1 MTPSSAKLLRSSL
14 VFVWLATAVVSVWE
28 LHGQSRE
35 LLAGLPNAWVSGD
48 AAWLP
53 TAVILAGAAADAVLG
68 LWLAL
73 KPGRAA
79 YVAALTL
86 MGSMTLL
93 ATLIHPAIVLRS
105 RRRRAH
111 WAVGVSTA
119 LHKAQ
124 PRVHVLQC
132 IALLGPVL
140 QRRLQRR
147 GQIARRCPQGCVCVL

>member
-73 KPGRAA
+73 RPGRAA
-79 YVAALTL
+79 YVAALAL

-93 ATLIHPAIVLRS
+93 ATLIHPAWWLHPFGPLTKNLPIAAILWVL
-105 RRRRAH
+105 
-111 WAVGVSTA
+111 
-119 LHKAQ
+119 
-124 PRVHVLQC
+124 LQ
-132 IALLGPVL
+132 
-140 QRRLQRR
+140 QE
-147 GQIARRCPQGCVCVL
+147 ARTSAPTP